1 MQDVARSHLSSE
13 SPSPQTT
20 HRACAASEFHLTELP
35 YSTHWSAVG
44 RGGLKA
50 QDGWQR
56 CRLPSDRFT
65 ISVQRFMYT
74 SRLPHTVK
82 KSPNFRVRPLSR
94 LVCASVRQ
102 SRSNQVFCRKKGGAD
117 AGTGSG
123 TGIVFSNAQAMEHRP
138 RPLAE
143 PQQARGRRR
152 AQRVSRARAGGR
164 PRVVA
169 GRVGSCFGL
178 GSGSGLGVGAVAGG
192 SPGNDTERNGTEE
205 TTYQGGDLYSEY
217 SPMTLIGFRALYQ
230 AFNKALG

>member
-1 MQDVARSHLSSE
+1 MPTCLLQDVARSHLSSE

-74 SRLPHTVK
+74 SRLPQTEK

-102 SRSNQVFCRKKGGAD
+102 SRSIQVFCRKKGGRVR
-117 AGTGSG
+117 GHRFGYS
-123 TGIVFSNAQAMEHRP
+123 TGIFFSNRQWSTGLDR
-138 RPLAE
+138 L
-143 PQQARGRRR
+143 Q
-152 AQRVSRARAGGR
+152 SRSKLSTARAH
-164 PRVVA
+164 
-169 GRVGSCFGL
+169 
-178 GSGSGLGVGAVAGG
+178 
-192 SPGNDTERNGTEE
+192 
-205 TTYQGGDLYSEY
+205 
-217 SPMTLIGFRALYQ
+217 AL
-230 AFNKALG
+230 